1 MALVITEMIRKKKES
16 IIVDF
21 QFTEAVFSIK
31 LRYN

>member
-21 QFTEAVFSIK
+21 QFTEAVFQQ
-31 LRYN
+31 N